1 MPNKEKLEEGQS
13 TVVQMYVK
21 TLILELKI
29 YFGGK
34 FVILVSGL
42 NCHDN
47 DTTTAGKVTVPK
59 AVLNVEVRFECLTRR
74 LSSSSA
80 L

>member
-13 TVVQMYVK
+13 TVIQMYVK

-29 YFGGK
+29 YFGRK
-34 FVILVSGL
+34 FVILTSGL

-47 DTTTAGKVTVPK
+47 DTTTAARVTVPK